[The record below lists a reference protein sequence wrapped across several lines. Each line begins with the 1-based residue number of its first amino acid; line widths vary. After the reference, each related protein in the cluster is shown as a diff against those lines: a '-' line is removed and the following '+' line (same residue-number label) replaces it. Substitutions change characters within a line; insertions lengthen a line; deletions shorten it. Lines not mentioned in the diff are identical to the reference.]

1 MKKIFKKIQYNY
13 YISNILYF
21 ILRPIIHVSSRL
33 SNQIKRKV
41 KINGKVIQYFNHKIK
56 FPKNVGIN
64 FSSQVFW
71 NGSNQVEPNT
81 VKCISILLKG
91 GDIFLDIGSNFGIYA
106 LIAKRINP
114 EIQVFAFEPLPNL
127 QVDNKLFLKL
137 NGITN
142 YELIKYA
149 ISDTDGEADF
159 YVPDSYISASEISSS
174 SLQSDFHFNNKF
186 IQRKIKVPTMTLNKF
201 MYQNKVLLNDK
212 KIILKIDIE
221 GHEAT
226 ALRGGR
232 EFLKVFRPLIV
243 MEVDQTTERLMPLI
257 LELEESN
264 YSIYSISKEG
274 FFKLQHELLA
284 EYTGDRDFLLLPSEL
299 LGIKDYMSFSNL
311 DILLK
316 RIEKNCYEYF
326 NLL

>member
-1 MKKIFKKIQYNY
+1 MKKYVKKIQYNY

-21 ILRPIIHVSSRL
+21 ILFPIIHVSS
-33 SNQIKRKV
+33 SIFNQIKRKV
-41 KINGKVIQYFNHKIK
+41 KINGKVIQYCNHKIK

-71 NGSNQVEPNT
+71 NGSNYVEPNT
-81 VKCISILLKG
+81 VKCISILLNE
-91 GDIFLDIGSNFGIYA
+91 GDVFLDIGSNFGIYS
-106 LIAKRINP
+106 LIAKRINS
-114 EIQVFAFEPLPNL
+114 EIHVFAFEPLPNL

-137 NGITN
+137 NGVTK

-149 ISDTDGEADF
+149 ISDNDGEADF
-159 YVPDSYISASEISSS
+159 YVPDSYISTSEISSS
-174 SLQSDFHFNNKF
+174 SLQSDFYFNNKF
-186 IQRKIKVPTMTLNKF
+186 IQRKIKVPTLTLNKF
-201 MYQNKVLLNDK
+201 MYQNKNLLNDK

-221 GHEAT
+221 GHEAS

-243 MEVDQTTERLMPLI
+243 IEVDQTPEKLMPLI

-274 FFKLQHELLA
+274 FFKLQQELLA
-284 EYTGDRDFLLLPSEL
+284 EYTGERDFLLLPSEL
-299 LGIKDYMSFSNL
+299 LGLKNYFSFTSL
-311 DILLK
+311 
-316 RIEKNCYEYF
+316 EYF
-326 NLL
+326 VKKSWKSFLRSQ

>member
-21 ILRPIIHVSSRL
+21 ILWPIIHVSSRL

-41 KINGKVIQYFNHKIK
+41 KINGKVIQYCNHKII

-71 NGSNQVEPNT
+71 NGSNYVEPNT
-81 VKCISILLKG
+81 VKCISSLLNV
-91 GDIFLDIGSNFGIYA
+91 GDVFLDIGSNFGIYA

-114 EIQVFAFEPLPNL
+114 KILVFAFEPLPNL

-149 ISDTDGEADF
+149 ISDTNGEADF
-159 YVPDSYISASEISSS
+159 YVPDSYISESEISSS
-174 SLQSDFHFNNKF
+174 SLQSDFRYNKNFN
-186 IQRKIKVPTMTLNKF
+186 QRKIKVPTITLNSF
-201 MYQNKVLLNDK
+201 MEQKRIEFIDK

-221 GHEAT
+221 GHEAY

-243 MEVDQTTERLMPLI
+243 MEVDQTPERLMSLI

-274 FFKLQHELLA
+274 FFKLQFELLA
-284 EYTGDRDFLLLPSEL
+284 EYTGERDFLLLPSEL
-299 LGIKDYMSFSNL
+299 LGLKNYFSFTSL
-311 DILLK
+311 ELYV
-316 RIEKNCYEYF
+316 EKI
-326 NLL
+326 

>member
-21 ILRPIIHVSSRL
+21 ILRPLILVSSRL

-41 KINGKVIQYFNHKIK
+41 KINGKVIQYCNHKIK

-81 VKCISILLKG
+81 VKCISILLKE

-149 ISDTDGEADF
+149 ISDTNGEADF
-159 YVPDSYISASEISSS
+159 YVPDSYISESEISSS
-174 SLQSDFHFNNKF
+174 SLQSDFRYNKNFN
-186 IQRKIKVPTMTLNKF
+186 QRKIKVPTTTLNNF
-201 MYQNKVLLNDK
+201 MYQNRILLNDK

-221 GHEAT
+221 GHEAS

-243 MEVDQTTERLMPLI
+243 IELDQDPEKLIPLF
-257 LELEESN
+257 LELKESN
-264 YSIYSISKEG
+264 YSVYSISKEG
-274 FFKLQHELLA
+274 FFNLQHELLA
-284 EYTGDRDFLLLPSEL
+284 EYTGERDFLLLPSEL
-299 LGIKDYMSFSNL
+299 LGSKNYFSFNSFKL
-311 DILLK
+311 F
-316 RIEKNCYEYF
+316 IEKSWK
-326 NLL
+326 NLLIFL

>member
-1 MKKIFKKIQYNY
+1 MKKIIKKIQYNY
-13 YISNILYF
+13 YFSTTIYF
-21 ILRPIIHVSSRL
+21 ILSPLIQFTRKL
-33 SNQIKRKV
+33 SNQVKRKI
-41 KINGKVIQYFNHKIK
+41 KINGKVIQYCNYKIK

-71 NGSNQVEPNT
+71 HGSNYVEPNT
-81 VKCISILLKG
+81 VKCISTLLNV
-91 GDIFLDIGSNFGIYA
+91 GDVFLDIGSNFGIYA

-114 EIQVFAFEPLPNL
+114 KILVFAFEPLPNL

-149 ISDTDGEADF
+149 ISDTNGEADF
-159 YVPDSYISASEISSS
+159 YVPDSYISESEISSS
-174 SLQSDFHFNNKF
+174 SLQSDFRYNKNFN
-186 IQRKIKVPTMTLNKF
+186 QRKIKVPTMTLNKF

-243 MEVDQTTERLMPLI
+243 MEVDQTPERLMPLI

-284 EYTGDRDFLLLPSEL
+284 EYTGERDFLLLPSEL
-299 LGIKDYMSFSNL
+299 LGLKNYFSFTSL
-311 DILLK
+311 ELYV
-316 RIEKNCYEYF
+316 EKNLKF
-326 NLL
+326 